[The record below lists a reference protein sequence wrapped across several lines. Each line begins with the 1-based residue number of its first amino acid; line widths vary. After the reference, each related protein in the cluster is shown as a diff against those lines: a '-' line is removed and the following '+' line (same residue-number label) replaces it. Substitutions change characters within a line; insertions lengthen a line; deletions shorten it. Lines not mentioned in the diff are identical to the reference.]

1 MTTGNAVSECRPVS
15 ILATSLARIKPSP
28 TIAVTNLARELQAQG
43 RDVIGLGAGE
53 PDFDTPEHIKAAAV
67 AAIGRGETKYTAVDG
82 TPALKQAIVAK
93 FKREN
98 GLDYRAD
105 EITVGTGGK
114 QVLYNAF
121 MATIDP
127 GDEVV
132 IPAPYWVSYPDMV
145 IIADGTPV
153 IVECPQSQGYKIT
166 AEQLEK
172 AITPKT
178 KVIAMNFPT
187 NPTGGIMPHE
197 ELVQKA
203 DDAIARG
210 ARRYCM
216 VTSGRGPSER
226 DIDQLCAATR
236 DIKQSYPDLEICVSV
251 GLMDD
256 AAAQRLAEAGV
267 GWVNHNLNT
276 SERFYPKICTT
287 HTYADR
293 VATVQA
299 AQRAGLNTCCGGIIG
314 MGEDDED
321 VVDLGFALRELRVS
335 SLPVNFLIPIGGTP
349 LEERPVTHAPRAL
362 KALCLMRFLNPEADI
377 RAAGGRERT
386 LGEWQPLALYPANS
400 IFVNGYLTTPGQ
412 AAAEAQA
419 MVSSIG
425 FELEVEEA
433 QG

>member
-1 MTTGNAVSECRPVS
+1 MPIPSVAP
-15 ILATSLARIKPSP
+15 ATSENPFAPLA
-28 TIAVTNLARELQAQG
+28 ARAL
-43 RDVIGLGAGE
+43 AGE
-53 PDFDTPEHIKAAAV
+53 ALTRDEARAVLAVPDERLSDLLSAAFSVRERRWGRKVKVCVLQNARSGLCPEDCGYCSQSKVSTADIDT
-67 AAIGRGETKYTAVDG
+67 
-82 TPALKQAIVAK
+82 
-93 FKREN
+93 
-98 GLDYRAD
+98 YR
-105 EITVGTGGK
+105 
-114 QVLYNAF
+114 L
-121 MATIDP
+121 
-127 GDEVV
+127 
-132 IPAPYWVSYPDMV
+132 
-145 IIADGTPV
+145 
-153 IVECPQSQGYKIT
+153 
-166 AEQLEK
+166 
-172 AITPKT
+172 
-178 KVIAMNFPT
+178 
-187 NPTGGIMPHE
+187 MPHD

-203 DDAIARG
+203 DDAVARG

-236 DIKQSYPDLEICVSV
+236 DIKQNYPDLEICVSV

-256 AAAQRLAEAGV
+256 AAAQRLAGAGV

-349 LEERPVTHAPRAL
+349 LEERPVTHATRAL

>member
-1 MTTGNAVSECRPVS
+1 MPIPSVAP
-15 ILATSLARIKPSP
+15 ATSENPFAPLA
-28 TIAVTNLARELQAQG
+28 ARAL
-43 RDVIGLGAGE
+43 AGE
-53 PDFDTPEHIKAAAV
+53 ALTRDEARAVLAVPDERLSDLLSAAFSVRERRWGRKVKVCVLQNARSGLCPEDCGYCSQSKISTADIDT
-67 AAIGRGETKYTAVDG
+67 
-82 TPALKQAIVAK
+82 
-93 FKREN
+93 
-98 GLDYRAD
+98 YR
-105 EITVGTGGK
+105 
-114 QVLYNAF
+114 L
-121 MATIDP
+121 
-127 GDEVV
+127 
-132 IPAPYWVSYPDMV
+132 
-145 IIADGTPV
+145 
-153 IVECPQSQGYKIT
+153 
-166 AEQLEK
+166 
-172 AITPKT
+172 
-178 KVIAMNFPT
+178 
-187 NPTGGIMPHE
+187 MPHE

-236 DIKQSYPDLEICVSV
+236 DIKQNYPDLEICVSV

>member
-1 MTTGNAVSECRPVS
+1 MPIPSVAP
-15 ILATSLARIKPSP
+15 ATSENPFAPLA
-28 TIAVTNLARELQAQG
+28 ARAL
-43 RDVIGLGAGE
+43 AGE
-53 PDFDTPEHIKAAAV
+53 ALTRDEARAVLAVPDERLSDLLSAAFSVRERRWGRKVKVCVLQNARSGLCPEDCGYCSQSKISTADIDT
-67 AAIGRGETKYTAVDG
+67 
-82 TPALKQAIVAK
+82 
-93 FKREN
+93 
-98 GLDYRAD
+98 YR
-105 EITVGTGGK
+105 
-114 QVLYNAF
+114 L
-121 MATIDP
+121 
-127 GDEVV
+127 
-132 IPAPYWVSYPDMV
+132 
-145 IIADGTPV
+145 
-153 IVECPQSQGYKIT
+153 
-166 AEQLEK
+166 
-172 AITPKT
+172 
-178 KVIAMNFPT
+178 
-187 NPTGGIMPHE
+187 MPHE

-236 DIKQSYPDLEICVSV
+236 DIKQNYPDLEICVSV

-256 AAAQRLAEAGV
+256 AAAQRLAGAGV

>member
-1 MTTGNAVSECRPVS
+1 MPIPSVAP
-15 ILATSLARIKPSP
+15 ATSENPFAPLA
-28 TIAVTNLARELQAQG
+28 ARAL
-43 RDVIGLGAGE
+43 AGE
-53 PDFDTPEHIKAAAV
+53 ALTRDEARAVLAVPDERLSDLLSAAFSVRERRWGRKVKVCVLQNARSGLCPEDCGYCSQSKISTADIDT
-67 AAIGRGETKYTAVDG
+67 
-82 TPALKQAIVAK
+82 
-93 FKREN
+93 
-98 GLDYRAD
+98 YR
-105 EITVGTGGK
+105 
-114 QVLYNAF
+114 L
-121 MATIDP
+121 
-127 GDEVV
+127 
-132 IPAPYWVSYPDMV
+132 
-145 IIADGTPV
+145 
-153 IVECPQSQGYKIT
+153 
-166 AEQLEK
+166 
-172 AITPKT
+172 
-178 KVIAMNFPT
+178 
-187 NPTGGIMPHE
+187 MPHE

-203 DDAIARG
+203 DDAVARG

-236 DIKQSYPDLEICVSV
+236 DIKQNYPDLEICVSV

-256 AAAQRLAEAGV
+256 AAAQRLAGAGV

-425 FELEVEEA
+425 FELEGEEA

>member
-1 MTTGNAVSECRPVS
+1 MPIPSVAP
-15 ILATSLARIKPSP
+15 ATSENPFAPLA
-28 TIAVTNLARELQAQG
+28 ARAL
-43 RDVIGLGAGE
+43 AGE
-53 PDFDTPEHIKAAAV
+53 ALTRDEARAVLAVPDERLSDLLSAAFSVRERRWGRRVKVCVLQNARSGLCPEDCGYCSQSKISTADIDT
-67 AAIGRGETKYTAVDG
+67 
-82 TPALKQAIVAK
+82 
-93 FKREN
+93 
-98 GLDYRAD
+98 YR
-105 EITVGTGGK
+105 
-114 QVLYNAF
+114 L
-121 MATIDP
+121 
-127 GDEVV
+127 
-132 IPAPYWVSYPDMV
+132 
-145 IIADGTPV
+145 
-153 IVECPQSQGYKIT
+153 
-166 AEQLEK
+166 
-172 AITPKT
+172 
-178 KVIAMNFPT
+178 
-187 NPTGGIMPHE
+187 MPHE

-203 DDAIARG
+203 DDAVARG

-236 DIKQSYPDLEICVSV
+236 DIKQNYPDLEICVSV

>member
-1 MTTGNAVSECRPVS
+1 MSIPSVAPATSENPFAP
-15 ILATSLARIKPSP
+15 LATRAL
-28 TIAVTNLARELQAQG
+28 
-43 RDVIGLGAGE
+43 AGE
-53 PDFDTPEHIKAAAV
+53 ALTRDEARGVLAVPDERLSDLLSAAFTVRERRWGRKVKVCVLQNARSGLCPEDCGYCSQSKVSTADIDT
-67 AAIGRGETKYTAVDG
+67 
-82 TPALKQAIVAK
+82 
-93 FKREN
+93 
-98 GLDYRAD
+98 YR
-105 EITVGTGGK
+105 
-114 QVLYNAF
+114 L
-121 MATIDP
+121 
-127 GDEVV
+127 
-132 IPAPYWVSYPDMV
+132 
-145 IIADGTPV
+145 
-153 IVECPQSQGYKIT
+153 
-166 AEQLEK
+166 
-172 AITPKT
+172 
-178 KVIAMNFPT
+178 
-187 NPTGGIMPHE
+187 MPHE
-197 ELVQKA
+197 ELVRKA
-203 DDAIARG
+203 DDAVARG

-226 DIDQLCAATR
+226 DIDQLCSATR
-236 DIKQSYPDLEICVSV
+236 DIKQNYPDLEICVSV

-256 AAAQRLAEAGV
+256 PAARRLAEAGV

-276 SERFYPKICTT
+276 SERYYPKICTT

-299 AQRAGLNTCCGGIIG
+299 AQRAGLNTCCGGIVG

-321 VVDLGFALRELRVS
+321 VVDLGFALRELRVD

-349 LEERPVTHAPRAL
+349 LEERPVTHATRAL
-362 KALCLMRFLNPEADI
+362 KALCLMRFLNPQADI

-412 AAAEAQA
+412 AAAEAQQ

>member
-1 MTTGNAVSECRPVS
+1 MPIPSVAP
-15 ILATSLARIKPSP
+15 ATSENPFAPLA
-28 TIAVTNLARELQAQG
+28 ARAL
-43 RDVIGLGAGE
+43 AGE
-53 PDFDTPEHIKAAAV
+53 ALTRDEARAVLAVPDERLSDLLSAAFSVRERRWGRKVKVCVLQNARSGLCPEDCGYCSQSKISTADIDT
-67 AAIGRGETKYTAVDG
+67 
-82 TPALKQAIVAK
+82 
-93 FKREN
+93 
-98 GLDYRAD
+98 YR
-105 EITVGTGGK
+105 
-114 QVLYNAF
+114 L
-121 MATIDP
+121 
-127 GDEVV
+127 
-132 IPAPYWVSYPDMV
+132 
-145 IIADGTPV
+145 
-153 IVECPQSQGYKIT
+153 
-166 AEQLEK
+166 
-172 AITPKT
+172 
-178 KVIAMNFPT
+178 
-187 NPTGGIMPHE
+187 MPHE

-203 DDAIARG
+203 DDAVARG

-236 DIKQSYPDLEICVSV
+236 DIKQNYPDLEICVSV

>member
-1 MTTGNAVSECRPVS
+1 MS
-15 ILATSLARIKPSP
+15 ITS
-28 TIAVTNLARELQAQG
+28 IAPA
-43 RDVIGLGAGE
+43 
-53 PDFDTPEHIKAAAV
+53 TPENPYAPLAARSIAGDALTRDEARAV
-67 AAIGRGETKYTAVDG
+67 LAVPDERLSDLLSAAFTVRERRWGRRVKVCVLQNARSGLCPEDCGYCSQSKISTADID
-82 TPALKQAIVAK
+82 T
-93 FKREN
+93 
-98 GLDYRAD
+98 YR
-105 EITVGTGGK
+105 
-114 QVLYNAF
+114 L
-121 MATIDP
+121 
-127 GDEVV
+127 
-132 IPAPYWVSYPDMV
+132 
-145 IIADGTPV
+145 
-153 IVECPQSQGYKIT
+153 
-166 AEQLEK
+166 
-172 AITPKT
+172 
-178 KVIAMNFPT
+178 
-187 NPTGGIMPHE
+187 MPHD

-203 DDAIARG
+203 DDAVARG

-236 DIKQSYPDLEICVSV
+236 DIKQNYPDLEICVSV

-256 AAAQRLAEAGV
+256 AAAQRLAAAGV

-276 SERFYPKICTT
+276 SERFYPQICTT

-299 AQRAGLNTCCGGIIG
+299 AQRAGLNTCCGGIVG

-321 VVDLGFALRELRVS
+321 VIDLAFALRALRVD

-349 LEERPVTHAPRAL
+349 LADRPVTHATRAL

-386 LGEWQPLALYPANS
+386 LGDWQPLALYPANS

-412 AAAEAQA
+412 AAAEAQK

-433 QG
+433 SA

>member
-1 MTTGNAVSECRPVS
+1 MPIPSVAP
-15 ILATSLARIKPSP
+15 ATSENPFAPLA
-28 TIAVTNLARELQAQG
+28 ARAL
-43 RDVIGLGAGE
+43 AGE
-53 PDFDTPEHIKAAAV
+53 ALTRDEARAVLAVPDERLSDLLSAAFSVRERRWGRKVKVCVLQNARSGLCPEDCGYCSQSKISTADIDT
-67 AAIGRGETKYTAVDG
+67 
-82 TPALKQAIVAK
+82 
-93 FKREN
+93 
-98 GLDYRAD
+98 YR
-105 EITVGTGGK
+105 
-114 QVLYNAF
+114 L
-121 MATIDP
+121 
-127 GDEVV
+127 
-132 IPAPYWVSYPDMV
+132 
-145 IIADGTPV
+145 
-153 IVECPQSQGYKIT
+153 
-166 AEQLEK
+166 
-172 AITPKT
+172 
-178 KVIAMNFPT
+178 
-187 NPTGGIMPHE
+187 MPHE

-251 GLMDD
+251 GLMHD